1 MVYNS
6 FTWNVVEVVSGS
18 DFDSSSSLTEGLWG
32 AYKKKVS
39 IPVAHLLLTSD
50 VWKVSDSATLS
61 LWCDFVEAH
70 YPDRLMVL
78 NSSDAFIQIPFGFH
92 FCSQPFGRLL
102 ASFHHGDGV
111 SVKQS
116 PNVNELLR
124 SLLDSIVQSNDVV
137 TLKKVR
143 ISSFHS
149 LFYFSLVV
157 FLIYNIFL

>member
-1 MVYNS
+1 MKFYFNKQSTFLECLVAQMVYNS
-6 FTWNVVEVVSGS
+6 FTWNVVEVVSGP
-18 DFDSSSSLTEGLWG
+18 DFDSSSSLTDGLWG

-70 YPDRLMVL
+70 YPDRLMLL
-78 NSSDAFIQIPFGFH
+78 NSSDAVIQIPFGFH

-102 ASFHHGDGV
+102 VSFDLV
-111 SVKQS
+111 STSVNQS
-116 PNVNELLR
+116 PNVNGLLPWLFDNIAR
-124 SLLDSIVQSNDVV
+124 SNDVV

-143 ISSFHS
+143 ITT
-149 LFYFSLVV
+149 
-157 FLIYNIFL
+157 N